1 MRISDWSSDVC
12 SSDLTARRS
21 PRPSGWRH
29 TRDGTRSA
37 EWFMAGRSTATRLRR
52 QDAIRSQSIAA
63 PPEIHP
69 RSGVIPD
76 EREDPGTG
84 RCPQP
89 AFERPLT
96 LQLLVVLEPDPVDQL
111 ELSLQEID
119 VVLVIL
125 EDHHEKITAI

>member
-1 MRISDWSSDVC
+1 
-12 SSDLTARRS
+12 
-21 PRPSGWRH
+21 
-29 TRDGTRSA
+29 
-37 EWFMAGRSTATRLRR
+37 MAGRSTATRLRR

-76 EREDPGTG
+76 EREDPGPG

-89 AFERPLT
+89 AFERPLN

-119 VVLVIL
+119 VVLFIR
-125 EDHHEKITAI
+125 EDHREKIAADIVRDRLAMSDRRTKVGDALLLDRKSTRLNSSH